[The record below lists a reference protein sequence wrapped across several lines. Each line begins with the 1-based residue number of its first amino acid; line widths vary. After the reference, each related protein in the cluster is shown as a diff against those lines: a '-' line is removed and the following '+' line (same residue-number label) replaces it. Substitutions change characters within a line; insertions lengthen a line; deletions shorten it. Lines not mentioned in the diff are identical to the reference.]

1 MLVTIDKRG
10 SINLPAAVRKAL
22 NLQPG
27 VCLDLSIIDG
37 GGMALSPVAVY
48 PTVRLAD
55 EGLAKL
61 QQARESGAVALP
73 VWLRKEMDDAAA
85 DPD

>member
-10 SINLPAAVRKAL
+10 SINLPATVRKAL

-27 VCLDLSIIDG
+27 VCLDLSILDG
-37 GGMALSPVAVY
+37 GGLALSPVAVY

-61 QQARESGAVALP
+61 QQARESGTAALP
-73 VWLRKEMDDAAA
+73 AWLRKEMDNAAT